1 MGFTMPGDLLRELW
15 LITRLNFR
23 PLSFFVAS
31 MLSTA
36 MWLVVVVLAIAW
48 YGGDISQTAR
58 HLFWGMAVFLIFSE
72 QVWGAAVFNT
82 LARTGVVD
90 YVAATPVK
98 LHMYLFAVSLA
109 YSAVAAPGVLILLGI
124 YYLLLGEFPP
134 LAQPVNFA
142 AAFVIF
148 VTAAALLVSL
158 FTFLFIRL
166 RNPNFVVN
174 VLQWAVPL
182 SGGMIPPTA
191 MPPEAAQFFLLSPF
205 HYVIA
210 PVVYS
215 ATGVWLA
222 DPPTTLALGAVVAVV
237 FYALALYAA
246 KSAMWRYRATGKWG
260 VE

>member
-1 MGFTMPGDLLRELW
+1 MPGNLLRELW
-15 LITRLNFR
+15 LITRLSFR
-23 PLSFFVAS
+23 PLSFFMAS

-58 HLFWGMAVFLIFSE
+58 SLFWGTAVFLIFSE
-72 QVWGAAVFNT
+72 QTWGAAMFNT

-90 YVAATPVK
+90 YLVASPEK
-98 LHMYLFAVSLA
+98 LHAYLFASSLA
-109 YSAVAAPGVLILLGI
+109 YSVVAAPGVLILLGI
-124 YYLLLGEFPP
+124 YYLLLGELPP
-134 LAQPVNFA
+134 LAQPVYFA
-142 AAFVIF
+142 VAFVIF
-148 VTAAALLVSL
+148 VTATALLVSL
-158 FTFLFIRL
+158 FTLLFIRL
-166 RNPNFVVN
+166 RNPNFVAN
-174 VLQWAVPL
+174 ALQWAVPL

-210 PVVYS
+210 PVIYS
-215 ATGVWLA
+215 ATGGWLA
-222 DPPTTLALGAVVAVV
+222 DPLTTLALGAVVAVA